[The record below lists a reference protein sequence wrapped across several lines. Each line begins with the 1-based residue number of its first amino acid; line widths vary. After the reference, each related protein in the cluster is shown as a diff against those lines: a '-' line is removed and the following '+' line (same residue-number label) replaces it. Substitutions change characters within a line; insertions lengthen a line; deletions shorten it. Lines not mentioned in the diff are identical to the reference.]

1 MNSRQKKLLL
11 MALRYSYFIA
21 LAGMITT
28 IIILQVRNHRIQ
40 LERIAVLET
49 VLETMRQEMAEMQ
62 EEIIQQIESGTMVI
76 GEQIWG
82 INSRIQRVERV
93 YAELLS
99 AQYRRTLDS
108 LYTESGLVEKKQ
120 EAARLFRAG
129 NYTAA
134 REQYAVIAQARPEDF
149 EARFYQWY
157 SLFLI
162 NKMDMN
168 NYKQIKEG
176 LKVLEQNGYHRTEI
190 REVLEYIET
199 EEGGLSGWT
208 ENTR

>member
-1 MNSRQKKLLL
+1 MNSKNKKDLLE
-11 MALRYSYFIA
+11 ALNYSYFIA
-21 LAGMITT
+21 LAGMLIA
-28 IIILQVRNHRIQ
+28 IVILQVRYHRIQ
-40 LERIAVLET
+40 LEKMVALET
-49 VLETMRQEMAEMQ
+49 ELQTIRQEMKDTR
-62 EEIIQQIESGTMVI
+62 EEIAQQITEGTEII
-76 GEQIWG
+76 GERITG
-82 INSRIQRVERV
+82 VNNRIQRTERV

-108 LYTESGLVEKKQ
+108 LYKESELVEKKQ

-129 NYTAA
+129 NYVAA
-134 REQYAVIAQARPEDF
+134 SEQYAVVARARPEDV

-176 LKVLEQNGYHRTEI
+176 LKGLEQNGYHRKEI
-190 REVLEYIET
+190 REVLEYIEAEESGMSGIT
-199 EEGGLSGWT
+199 EDA
-208 ENTR
+208 R